1 MWLSGLR
8 LPVLSLSPPPAGP
21 VSSRLTLSVSCSCG
35 SVLFKVA
42 LPQPSVRLTWRTAL
56 GGQARYLNMGT
67 QAAALGGGASLTLR
81 PYAHPFFFCL
91 PQVSGYHSPGSA
103 ATLSC
108 GGPARGREPGGVGQ
122 VAAQVQ
128 SVDGNAQCCDCKEPA
143 PEWASINLGITLCI
157 QCSGIHRSFPKT
169 PSIGPASN
177 CCMAPLLHPTLA
189 SLRFSFSVTSLQVCS
204 TKCTCELG
212 VDRLGGLLDEF
223 IVWMRRS
230 VGYGC

>member
-1 MWLSGLR
+1 M
-8 LPVLSLSPPPAGP
+8 
-21 VSSRLTLSVSCSCG
+21 
-35 SVLFKVA
+35 
-42 LPQPSVRLTWRTAL
+42 
-56 GGQARYLNMGT
+56 
-67 QAAALGGGASLTLR
+67 
-81 PYAHPFFFCL
+81 
-91 PQVSGYHSPGSA
+91 
-103 ATLSC
+103 
-108 GGPARGREPGGVGQ
+108 
-122 VAAQVQ
+122 AAQVQ